1 MLRKRRYMLIA
12 AAVLLAALLGM
23 FLYDTLTGVRTSP
36 GANGVYFVMGE
47 AGQHGKRAV
56 Q

>member
-12 AAVLLAALLGM
+12 AVVLLMALFGVL
-23 FLYDTLTGVRTSP
+23 LYDTLTGVRTRP
-36 GANGVYFVMGE
+36 GTNGVYFVMQE
-47 AGQHGKRAV
+47 AGTHGKRAV